1 MTSTILK
8 LIALITMIIDHTG
21 AIFFPSNI
29 TLRIIGR
36 IAFPIYCF
44 LLIEGYTYTKNI
56 QKYGLRLF
64 IFALISEIPFDYA
77 FNGELGFSHQNI
89 FFTLSLGLLFI
100 YMIDHVMV
108 LNPAVAISGMIL
120 SVFLA
125 EFLRTDYGLLGIIY
139 ILTFYIASKIQ
150 GFMKPVFIFI
160 MLYIFSATLAYGIQY
175 YAILAVPFIAL
186 YNGKKGSLGAIMKY
200 GFYIAYPLHLA
211 ILYFIKIRLS

>member
-21 AIFFPSNI
+21 AIFFPGNI

-44 LLIEGYTYTKNI
+44 LLIEGYNHTKNI

-77 FNGELGFSHQNI
+77 FYGGLGFSHQNI
-89 FFTLSLGLLFI
+89 FFTLTLGLLFV
-100 YMIDHVMV
+100 YMMDQVMAKKPF
-108 LNPAVAISGMIL
+108 LAISGMIL

-125 EFLRTDYGLLGIIY
+125 EFLRTDYGILGIIY
-139 ILTFYIASKIQ
+139 IVIFYIASKIQ
-150 GFMKPVFIFI
+150 GFMKPVFTFI
-160 MLYIFSATLAYGIQY
+160 MLYIFSATLSFGIQY

-186 YNGKKGSLGAIMKY
+186 YNGKKGSSGAIMKY
-200 GFYIAYPLHLA
+200 GFYIAYPLHLT
-211 ILYFIKIRLS
+211 ILYFIKILL